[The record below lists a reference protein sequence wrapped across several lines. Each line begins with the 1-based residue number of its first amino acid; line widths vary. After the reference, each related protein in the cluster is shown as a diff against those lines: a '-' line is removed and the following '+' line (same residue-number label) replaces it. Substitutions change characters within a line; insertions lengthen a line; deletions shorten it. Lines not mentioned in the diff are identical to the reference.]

1 MSSYDETAKRGFL
14 SRFLTWKLARRVAI
28 AGAILG
34 LLLFLAIVI
43 WFAALNRGLP
53 TVANLKQYEPPI
65 TSRVHAGDGSLI
77 AEFADEHRVFVPY
90 ESIPQHVIDAFVA
103 AEDKKFFDHGG
114 IDYMGMTR
122 GVMRSARN
130 KITGSGGLQGGST
143 ITQQVAKNMLL
154 TSDQTITRKAK
165 EALLAWK
172 MEDAFSKEK
181 IMELYLNEIYLG
193 SASGKR
199 SFGVGSAALNY
210 FDKSLPELDLSE
222 AAILASLPKAPG
234 RVNPERNPERLLQRR
249 NYVLRRMVEDNYI
262 TQEEA
267 DAARALPLTT
277 KRRLNGDVFDAAAF
291 FKEEVRKELVASYG
305 EEGLKSGGL
314 SIRTTIDSR
323 LQLAA
328 VEALQNG
335 LEAYD
340 RRHDYR
346 GPVTNISTGDAWQE
360 QLQGVS
366 AQHRQKAQET
376 PGTHRAVVHKGW
388 EVAMVKRVPAEK
400 AATLLTMD
408 GHEVPLPV
416 EDVEWA
422 KTWEPAGL
430 RPGHV
435 IYIEVAREDVTT
447 PEPEPVEE
455 EEGENLIPQNI
466 EIITKPVGAA
476 TLRQVPK
483 VEGSLLALDPHTGRV
498 LAMAGGYSFKKNEYN
513 RAIQAERQPGS
524 AFKPFAYVAAL
535 ERGYTPASIIQDTPY
550 CELDVSTDQYWC
562 PKNYTAGRSYGQ
574 VTLRRALEKSFN
586 QVTAR
591 VANDIRLESVSALSE
606 RLGIYDQLPPYT
618 AMSLGA
624 GDTTMLRL
632 AEAYAALVNGGREV
646 NATLIDRIQNRHG
659 ATMFRHDKRDCSM
672 CRLESWD
679 GSPPP
684 ELEDNREQLLD
695 PVIAFQMTHMLEG
708 VVQRG
713 TGRNAK
719 RVGKPLAGKTGTT
732 NDYKDA
738 WFMGFSPDLVVGVW
752 VGFDTPEPL
761 GDGEAG
767 GAVAAPIFTEFMQ
780 EALKDTPA
788 LPFRIPP
795 GVRLVE
801 IDADTGQ
808 LPTAY
813 SSDVIVEAFQPDSA
827 PGFDFGD
834 EERIGNIFSSGR
846 DDPFGEDVFAQRPA
860 QPSAANDPFA
870 EDVTRVPADQVFP
883 TGSGQQELPEEF
895 DPLAEP
901 EEEVVEEGTFDD
913 GIY

>member
-1 MSSYDETAKRGFL
+1 MAEVEAAGG
-14 SRFLTWKLARRVAI
+14 RFLTWTLLRRVVIFGAI
-28 AGAILG
+28 AA
-34 LLLFLAIVI
+34 LLVLLAVVI
-43 WFAALNRGLP
+43 WFAAIARSAPG
-53 TVANLKQYEPPI
+53 VAALKQYEPDI
-65 TSRVHAGDGSLI
+65 TSRVYAGDGSLI
-77 AEFADEHRVFVPY
+77 AEFAEEHRVFVPY
-90 ESIPQHVIDAFVA
+90 EAVPKHVINAFIS

-122 GVMRSARN
+122 GVLRTARN
-130 KITGSGGLQGGST
+130 KITGSGGAQGGST

-154 TSDQTITRKAK
+154 SSEQTIERKAK
-165 EALLAWK
+165 EAIVAWR
-172 MEDAFSKEK
+172 MEDLFSKEK

-222 AAILASLPKAPG
+222 AAILASLPKFPG
-234 RVNPERNPERLLQRR
+234 RVNPERNPERLIVRR
-249 NYVLRRMVEDNYI
+249 DWVLGRMVANGYI
-262 TQEEA
+262 SQEEA
-267 DAARALPLTT
+267 DAAIAKPLTT
-277 KRRLNGDVFDAAAF
+277 KRRLKGEQFDAAAF
-291 FKEEVRKELVASYG
+291 FKEEIRKQMVDTYG
-305 EEGLKSGGL
+305 EDALKKGGL

-328 VEALQNG
+328 VEALQSG

-346 GPVTNISTGDAWQE
+346 GPVTNITTGEAWQE
-360 QLQGVS
+360 QLQGVA
-366 AQHRQKAQET
+366 AQHRQTAQNT
-376 PGTHRAVVHKGW
+376 PGTERAVIHKGW
-388 EVAMVKRVPAEK
+388 EVAMVKRVPAGK
-400 AATLLTMD
+400 AATVLTID
-408 GHEVPLPV
+408 GYEVPLPI

-422 KTWEPAGL
+422 QSWEAAGL

-435 IYIEVAREDVTT
+435 IYIDVAREDIT
-447 PEPEPVEE
+447 PEPESA
-455 EEGENLIPQNI
+455 EEGTENKLPQNV
-466 EIITKPVGAA
+466 EKITKPVGAA

-524 AFKPFAYVAAL
+524 AFKPFAYIAAL
-535 ERGYTPASIIQDTPY
+535 ERGYTPASMILDSPY
-550 CELDVSTDQYWC
+550 CEHDVSTDKIWC

-591 VANDIRLESVSALSE
+591 VANDIRLQTVSELSE
-606 RLGIYDQLPPYT
+606 RLGIYDELPPYT

-659 ATMFRHDKRDCSM
+659 ETLFRHDKRDCSA
-672 CRLESWD
+672 CELADWA
-679 GSPPP
+679 GGPPP
-684 ELEDNREQLLD
+684 SLEDNREQLLD
-695 PVIAFQMTHMLEG
+695 PVIAYQMTHMLEG

-713 TGRNAK
+713 TGRRAL

-752 VGFDTPEPL
+752 VGFDTPESL

-767 GAVAAPIFTEFMQ
+767 GSVAAPIFTEFMQ
-780 EALKDTPA
+780 VALEDTPA

-808 LPTAY
+808 LPTAA
-813 SSDVIVEAFQPDSA
+813 STDVLLEAFQPDNA
-827 PGFDFGD
+827 PGFDFGNED
-834 EERIGNIFSSGR
+834 G
-846 DDPFGEDVFAQRPA
+846 FGEIFRSGGNDEFGRVFGPRRN
-860 QPSAANDPFA
+860 SAIRF
-870 EDVTRVPADQVFP
+870 
-883 TGSGQQELPEEF
+883 
-895 DPLAEP
+895 
-901 EEEVVEEGTFDD
+901 
-913 GIY
+913 

>member
-1 MSSYDETAKRGFL
+1 MSSYDEAAKR
-14 SRFLTWKLARRVAI
+14 RFLTWTLLRRLVI
-28 AGAILG
+28 IGAIIGLV
-34 LLLFLAIVI
+34 LLLAVVL

-90 ESIPQHVIDAFVA
+90 ESIPKHVVNAFVA
-103 AEDKKFFDHGG
+103 AEDKKFFEHGG

-130 KITGSGGLQGGST
+130 KLTGSGGLQGGST

-181 IMELYLNEIYLG
+181 IIELYLNEIYLG

-249 NYVLRRMVEDNYI
+249 NYVLRRMVDDGYI

-267 DAARALPLTT
+267 DAAKALPLTT

-314 SIRTTIDSR
+314 SIRTSIDSR

-346 GPVTNISTGDAWQE
+346 GPVTNITTGDAWQE
-360 QLQGVS
+360 QLQGVV
-366 AQHRQKAQET
+366 AQHRQKAQQT
-376 PGTHRAVVHKGW
+376 PGTERAIIHKGW
-388 EVAMVKRVPAEK
+388 EVAMVKHVPSEK
-400 AATLLTMD
+400 AATVMTVD

-416 EDVEWA
+416 EDIEWA
-422 KTWEPAGL
+422 KSWEPAGL

-435 IYIEVAREDVTT
+435 IYIEVEREEVT
-447 PEPEPVEE
+447 PEAPPIEEDTSEDTVEDLLPES
-455 EEGENLIPQNI
+455 N
-466 EIITKPVGAA
+466 EIVTKPVGAA

-513 RAIQAERQPGS
+513 RAIQAKRQPGS
-524 AFKPFAYVAAL
+524 AFKPFAYIAAL
-535 ERGYTPASIIQDTPY
+535 ERGYTPASMILDSPY
-550 CELDVSTDQYWC
+550 CEHDVSTDKIWC

-591 VANDIRLESVSALSE
+591 VANDIRLETVSEVSE
-606 RLGIYDQLPPYT
+606 RLGLYDELPPYT

-659 ATMFRHDKRDCSM
+659 ETLFRHDKRDCSM
-672 CRLESWD
+672 CEQADWR
-679 GSPPP
+679 GGPPP

-708 VVQRG
+708 VVRRG
-713 TGRNAK
+713 TGRNAL

-752 VGFDTPEPL
+752 VGFDAPESL

-767 GAVAAPIFTEFMQ
+767 GSVAAPIFTAFMQ

-813 SSDVIVEAFQPDSA
+813 STDIILEAFQPDNA
-827 PGFDFGD
+827 PGLNFGN
-834 EERIGNIFSSGR
+834 EGGIWRHFPQRGR
-846 DDPFGEDVFAQRPA
+846 
-860 QPSAANDPFA
+860 
-870 EDVTRVPADQVFP
+870 
-883 TGSGQQELPEEF
+883 
-895 DPLAEP
+895 
-901 EEEVVEEGTFDD
+901 
-913 GIY
+913 

>member
-1 MSSYDETAKRGFL
+1 MSAYEETAKRGFL
-14 SRFLTWKLARRVAI
+14 SRFLTWKLLRRLVI
-28 AGAILG
+28 VGAILG

-103 AEDKKFFDHGG
+103 AEDKKFFEHGG

-122 GVMRSARN
+122 GVLRSARN
-130 KITGSGGLQGGST
+130 KVVGSGGLQGGST

-154 TSDQTITRKAK
+154 TSDQTVTRKAK

-172 MEDAFSKEK
+172 MEDAFSKQK
-181 IMELYLNEIYLG
+181 IIELYLNEIYLG

-249 NYVLRRMVEDNYI
+249 NYVLRRMVEDGYI

-267 DAARALPLTT
+267 DAAKALPLTT
-277 KRRLNGDVFDAAAF
+277 KRRLKGDVFDAAAF

-346 GPVTNISTGDAWQE
+346 GPVTNITTGEAWQE
-360 QLQGVS
+360 QLEGVA
-366 AQHRQKAQET
+366 AQHRLRAQET
-376 PGTHRAVVHKGW
+376 PGTHRAVIHKGW
-388 EVAMVKRVPAEK
+388 EVAMVKRVPREK
-400 AATLLTMD
+400 AATLLTLD
-408 GHEVPLPV
+408 GYEVPMPV

-422 KTWEPAGL
+422 KSWEPAGL

-435 IYIEVAREDVTT
+435 VYIEVAREDIT
-447 PEPEPVEE
+447 PDAPVSE
-455 EEGENLIPQNI
+455 EEGEDLLPQKI
-466 EIITKPVGAA
+466 EQMTKPVGAA
-476 TLRQVPK
+476 TLRQIPK

-562 PKNYTAGRSYGQ
+562 PKNYSAGRSYGQ

-591 VANDIRLESVSALSE
+591 IANDIRLETVSALSE
-606 RLGIYDQLPPYT
+606 RLGIYDELPPYT

-659 ATMFRHDKRDCSM
+659 ETLFRHDKRDCSM
-672 CRLESWD
+672 CELADWD
-679 GSPPP
+679 GGPPP
-684 ELEDNREQLLD
+684 QLEDNREQLLD

-708 VVQRG
+708 VVERG
-713 TGRNAK
+713 TGRNAR

-752 VGFDTPEPL
+752 VGFDTPQSL

-767 GAVAAPIFTEFMQ
+767 GAVATPIFTEFMQ
-780 EALKDTPA
+780 AALKDTPA

-808 LPTAY
+808 LPTVY
-813 SSDVIVEAFQPDSA
+813 STDVIVEAFQPDSA
-827 PGFDFGD
+827 PGFDFGGED
-834 EERIGNIFSSGR
+834 RFGGIFSSGGQ
-846 DDPFGEDVFAQRPA
+846 DTYTDGFGERAG
-860 QPSAANDPFA
+860 QPSASDDPFA
-870 EDVTRVPADQVFP
+870 EDTSQFPTEEVFP
-883 TGSGQQELPEEF
+883 AGAETGELPEGL
-895 DPLAEP
+895 DPDAEP
-901 EEEVVEEGTFDD
+901 EEEVIEEGVFGDV
-913 GIY
+913 Y